1 MLASLERA
9 GKDLTPAPPR
19 WEGSGRIS
27 SVTDLCYLL
36 RRTIQ
41 ACACAVNSPSP
52 HHFCDTH
59 GIYRRRAFDCRLSTS
74 PLSENFYP
82 PAPDLRHNP
91 AAQGHH
97 PYSYLRT
104 GRIQ

>member
-52 HHFCDTH
+52 LVA
-59 GIYRRRAFDCRLSTS
+59 I
-74 PLSENFYP
+74 SEVV
-82 PAPDLRHNP
+82 
-91 AAQGHH
+91 
-97 PYSYLRT
+97 RT
-104 GRIQ
+104 PVKGAWMEGGFLLER